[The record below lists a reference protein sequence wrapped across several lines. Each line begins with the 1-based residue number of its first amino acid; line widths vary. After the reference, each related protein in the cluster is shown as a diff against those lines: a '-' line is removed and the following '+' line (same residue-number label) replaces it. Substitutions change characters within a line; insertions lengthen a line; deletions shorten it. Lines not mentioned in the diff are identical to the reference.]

1 MMWAAVQSMYL
12 PRKNVHISLSYCRS
26 FFLRTHVVLLVDDR
40 RTSTVGA
47 PASNF
52 LTVSAVLFKDSIERH
67 TASLIEIEILKN
79 HENYFRSYELL
90 FLLLKQD
97 IIEYEQCNG
106 LSDIALTVYRAE
118 QISVAQPKSV
128 HRF

>member
-52 LTVSAVLFKDSIERH
+52 LTVSAVQLDFFKDSIERH

-90 FLLLKQD
+90 FFQLKQD

-106 LSDIALTVYRAE
+106 LSDIALTVYSL
-118 QISVAQPKSV
+118 I
-128 HRF
+128 